1 MYLDL
6 FTFKDSLF
14 TLSHSSIGLPHNSL
28 FKRHSNSKFSIGST
42 DHGIVHDRVVSSA
55 YVIKLNSRLAFGKS
69 LMYMINNRGPRIDP

>member
-14 TLSHSSIGLPHNSL
+14 TLSHSSIPHNYL
-28 FKRHSNSKFSIGST
+28 FKRHSNSKFSIGLT
-42 DHGIVHDRVVSSA
+42 DRGIVHDRVVSSA
-55 YVIKLNSRLAFGKS
+55 YIIKLNSRLAFGKS